1 MNIYD
6 VNELRSNLAQHIS
19 NLGVVSEISTN
30 PAYEIALSEV
40 QNTIGRFSNIPDGVQ
55 VKEDAQNI
63 SLEWADHFGNRY
75 SFSIMSA
82 EPNSFRTV
90 RIITHQPHIVDG
102 EQVNQKDI
110 VENIAKFDTESGEF
124 ILITNDSTLTDAN
137 CRNSEC
143 HNSFSSK
150 RRTYNTDGVMTLSEY
165 KSNDDSKLSV
175 GFEHTS
181 VNDALYLPRRAFD
194 PNMINSNIFSYSQL
208 VRREYIDTAR
218 VVIEDNNN
226 HFSYNGTTQLHGEHG
241 YQEMNLVSGF
251 HRNDVVTIPS
261 LSGEE
266 ISFMLLQEQNP
277 IVRNGLEKYAV
288 GRENYSYDSRLD
300 LSYKNS
306 AVSGDANAMSRAR

>member
-1 MNIYD
+1 MNIYG
-6 VNELRSNLAQHIS
+6 VSELRSNLSQHLS
-19 NLGVVSEISTN
+19 SLGVSSAISTN
-30 PAYEIALSEV
+30 PAYEIALFEI
-40 QNTIGRFSNIPDGVQ
+40 QNTIGAFSNIPDDVQ
-55 VKEDAQNI
+55 VEENAQNI

-75 SFSIMSA
+75 SFDIMSA

-90 RIITHQPHIVDG
+90 RVITHQPRIVDG

-110 VENIAKFDTESGEF
+110 VENIAKFDTESGEL
-124 ILITNDSTLTDAN
+124 ILTTNDSTLTDAN
-137 CRNSEC
+137 CKNAEC

-150 RRTYNTDGVMTLSEY
+150 KKSYNADGVLTLYEY

-175 GFEHTS
+175 GFQHAG
-181 VNDALYLPRRAFD
+181 VNDALYFPRRAFE
-194 PNMINSNIFSYSQL
+194 PNMLNSNVFSYSQL

-251 HRNDVVTIPS
+251 HRNEVVTIPP
-261 LSGEE
+261 LSSED

-277 IVRNGLEKYAV
+277 TVRRGLEKYTV
-288 GRENYSYDSRLD
+288 GREHYSYDSRLD
-300 LSYKNS
+300 MSYKNS
-306 AVSGDANAMSRAR
+306 AVSGDVSAMSRAR